1 MRIKDTIYKLR
12 TKAKM
17 SQEQFAT
24 LFQVSRQS
32 VQKWE
37 NGTSVPELS
46 KIIEISK
53 YFDISLDAMILNRD
67 NRVTEELK

>member
-37 NGTSVPELS
+37 SGTSVPELS